1 MNGPGIAVRR
11 DGGGGNVL
19 LSTVVSPGWLQQ
31 FCHCP
36 VSPADDSPRPL
47 WQLLRGAT
55 ATSLLLD
62 LIQ

>member
-1 MNGPGIAVRR
+1 MV
-11 DGGGGNVL
+11 GGNVL